1 MSMDAPAS
9 LNFFKGH
16 PSFRL
21 LPNKE
26 IIEATTE
33 LLTPDKRKFDSDT
46 ENRHPL
52 TYGSDQGALWV
63 RDTICS
69 FLNDNVFK
77 LSNDSNVRSTS
88 ECLNLNS
95 GASYGILSLLL
106 QTTLAQTGYT
116 KQAFI
121 ISPTYFLINNCFID
135 AGFSGKLTAIDEIG
149 YDTIDFNTLEKKI
162 QECEDQANNDEST
175 ECIDNPE
182 SDKKKKVYKYVIY
195 TVPTYSNPSGHTYSE
210 ETRLRLIK
218 LARKYDML
226 IIADDVYDILNYD
239 EDISNDKDL
248 LPTPPKRFVHLD
260 RQTWSPTI
268 DDPFGNTVSNATFSK
283 LIAPGLRFGY
293 HETVTPSLAFQ
304 LSEGGANISGG
315 TPSQLNSMIVGTM
328 LKNGS
333 ATKILRNL
341 IATYK
346 ERGEVLYNS
355 VKKCLPQRTDCDV
368 IHGGYFIWVTL
379 PDGYN
384 MEEVQRR
391 LNAKHE
397 VILANGSNFEVIGDP
412 KGWGHRSARLSI
424 SFMEKN
430 EIKEGIRL
438 FGSVC
443 QEYATELGL
452 PF

>member
-26 IIEATTE
+26 IIDATTD
-33 LLTPDKRKFDSDT
+33 LLSPDKRFYDSDT

-63 RDTICS
+63 RNTICS
-69 FLNDNVFK
+69 FLNDDIFK
-77 LSNDSNVRSTS
+77 LPKDSNLRSTP

-95 GASYGILSLLL
+95 GASYGILSILL
-106 QTTLAQTGYT
+106 QSTLAQTGYT
-116 KQAFI
+116 RQAFI

-149 YDTIDFNTLEKKI
+149 CDTIDFVTLEKKL
-162 QECEDQANNDEST
+162 QECENQASSGDST
-175 ECIDNPE
+175 ECIDNPQ

-239 EDISNDKDL
+239 QDISKNSKL

-260 RQTWSPTI
+260 RQTWSSTE
-268 DDPFGNTVSNATFSK
+268 DDPFGNTISNATFSK

-293 HETVTPSLAFQ
+293 HETVTPKLAYQ

-333 ATKILRNL
+333 ATNVLRHL
-341 IATYK
+341 ISTYK
-346 ERGEVLYNS
+346 ERGEVLYTC
-355 VKKCLPQRTDCDV
+355 VKRWLPQETDCDV
-368 IHGGYFIWVTL
+368 IHGGYFVWITL
-379 PDGYN
+379 PDDYN
-384 MEEVQRR
+384 MEEIQRR
-391 LNAKHE
+391 LNAEHN

-412 KGWGHRSARLSI
+412 KGWGKRSARLSI
-424 SFMEKN
+424 SFMEKE
-430 EIKEGIRL
+430 EIQEGIRL
-438 FGSVC
+438 LGSVC
-443 QEYATELGL
+443 REYATELGL